1 MSVEAEMSV
10 LGCMM
15 MDQECA
21 SIAVD
26 ALDEE
31 MFSHEKTKRI
41 FRIILDQ
48 YWKSLPIDGVTIS
61 GLLDPNERKDAIRLA
76 EYVPTIRHFPDYLR
90 IVKSD
95 WQNRE
100 IQKWMGEFLLGIGGN
115 SAQDNITALQEFVDA
130 QKEISSAKE
139 AVTFSQTVQE
149 LTKWLRKGKEEL
161 TALSAY
167 RGIDRA
173 TGGFLKKSYTALCS
187 RPGGG
192 KTDFAINLLMR
203 MMKRGYKILY
213 FSLEMSRLE
222 LMQRIASSITKIDGV
237 KIRDKDLSEEE
248 MSTVSA
254 LMESLDQNNR
264 VRFLDDARL
273 TVKDIR
279 HYINVNKPDV
289 VFIDHMGLIQR
300 EDTQNAYRALGKISN
315 ELKRIAK
322 EADISLINLVQLNRE
337 IESRKGK
344 EPQLSDIRESG
355 DIEQDSDYVMFI
367 QPEEDMSET
376 SISGD
381 GWVEAKLYLK
391 KNRHGKT
398 GIFSFHWRPQY
409 HTYTEEETRYF

>member
-21 SIAVD
+21 RIAVD

-31 MFSHEKTKRI
+31 MFIHEKTKKI
-41 FRIILDQ
+41 FRVILNQ
-48 YWKSLPIDGVTIS
+48 YWESLPIDGVTIS
-61 GLLDPNERKDAIRLA
+61 GLLNSNERKDAIRLA

-100 IQKWMGEFLLGIGGN
+100 MQKWIGEFLIGIVGN
-115 SAQDNITALQEFVDA
+115 SAQDNIAALQEFVEA
-130 QKEISSAKE
+130 QKEISNTKE
-139 AVTFSQTVQE
+139 AITFSQTVQE
-149 LTKWLRKGKEEL
+149 LTKWLRNGKDEL
-161 TALSAY
+161 TAFSAY
-167 RGIDRA
+167 RGIDKA
-173 TGGFLKKSYTALCS
+173 TGGFLKKTCTALCS

-213 FSLEMSRLE
+213 FSLEMTRLE
-222 LMQRIASSITKIDGV
+222 LMQRIASSITKIDST
-237 KIRDKDLSEEE
+237 KIRDKILNDKE
-248 MSTVSA
+248 MDTVSA
-254 LMESLDQNNR
+254 LMTSLDQNNR
-264 VRFLDDARL
+264 VSFLDDARM

-279 HYINVNKPDV
+279 HYINVIKPDV
-289 VFIDHMGLIQR
+289 AFIDHMGLIQR

-322 EADISLINLVQLNRE
+322 ESDISLINLVQLNRE

-367 QPEEDMSET
+367 QPEEDMSVM

-398 GIFSFHWRPQY
+398 GVFPFHWKPQY
-409 HTYTEEETRYF
+409 HTYTEVETKY